1 MSIERKIA
9 EMLAESRAKE
19 TTQLNEFNSM
29 GKEGGM
35 DSGKDGAQAGEQA
48 VIRKSANVIPA
59 TAEVANPDNAKNNVT
74 DEDAAA
80 NSTTKKT
87 NPANAR
93 AVAGDQ
99 AVVRNGD
106 AVKGVKEDIDALMNG
121 EELSEEFREKA
132 TTIYEAA
139 VMTRVNEEVA
149 RIEEEFDSKLK
160 EAIEESKKG
169 LVEQVD
175 GYLDYI
181 VEQWITQNELALE
194 RGMKS
199 EIVEGFIGGLKGLFE
214 EHYIDI
220 PEEKFDVLG
229 SLEEQVASLEEKLN
243 EQVAT
248 NIEMSKALGAL
259 ERSEIVDE
267 ISEGLADTEVE
278 KLKGLSEELSYED
291 VESFKNKVQTIRENY
306 FTTKAQADIKS
317 VVTDAPVDQ
326 LNEEKKLDPQM
337 AAYTSVLNRTK

>member
-19 TTQLNEFNSM
+19 TTQLDEFKSM

-35 DSGKDGAQAGEQA
+35 DSGKDGAQAGDQA
-48 VIRKSANVIPA
+48 VIRKSANVVPA
-59 TAEVANPDNAKNNVT
+59 TAEVANPDNAKNNVDCE
-74 DEDAAA
+74 DEAA
-80 NSTTKKT
+80 NATSKKS
-87 NPANAR
+87 NPANAS

-99 AVVRNGD
+99 AVVRKG
-106 AVKGVKEDIDALMNG
+106 AGVKEDIDALMNG
-121 EELSEEFREKA
+121 EELSEDFRAKA

-139 VMTRVNEEVA
+139 VMTRVNEEVV
-149 RIEEEFDSKLK
+149 RIKEEFDSKLQ
-160 EAIEESKKG
+160 EAIEENKKG

-248 NIEMSKALGAL
+248 NIEMNKTLSALK
-259 ERSEIVDE
+259 RSEVVAE

-291 VESFKNKVQTIRENY
+291 EESFKNKVQTIRENY

-326 LNEEKKLDPQM
+326 LTEETKLNPQM
-337 AAYTSVLNRTK
+337 AAYTSILNRNK